1 MSKLPSLW
9 PHFGP
14 QIEDSTFYPSLAQT
28 VTQDG
33 CQSFLL
39 KYTASQGAGPS
50 AILQGLL
57 QPWENLDAQ
66 DLA

>member
-14 QIEDSTFYPSLAQT
+14 QIEDSTFYPSLTQT

-33 CQSFLL
+33 CQPFLL
-39 KYTASQGAGPS
+39 RYTASWGAGPS

-57 QPWENLDAQ
+57 QPWGNLHAQ
-66 DLA
+66 ALA